1 MELHKYVESGIV
13 VVMPEKERKKLKA
26 EASILNNV
34 IFSPTQVKDSSIFK
48 DPNKYVFLK
57 WNEASDE
64 DRNQWKLF
72 FNDLDH
78 STVGKMVSA
87 STGLNLMEYTS
98 RGMVVIMP
106 EKERKKLKAEVSVLR
121 RVISHPNE
129 ISKFPEIDFRKSNY
143 FVFIGWGDSHEE
155 ERSEW
160 RKFHSA

>member
-1 MELHKYVESGIV
+1 MELHKYVESGII

>member
-1 MELHKYVESGIV
+1 
-13 VVMPEKERKKLKA
+13 LKA

-78 STVGKMVSA
+78 SNVGKMVSA

>member
-26 EASILNNV
+26 EASIMNNV

-78 STVGKMVSA
+78 SNVGKMVSA

>member
-78 STVGKMVSA
+78 SNVGKMVSA